1 MTSGSSEQQPRP
13 ESDVDEEDISPG
25 DLVIEL
31 IDGVPH
37 VYTEPEN

>member
-1 MTSGSSEQQPRP
+1 MTRESNEPPRRA
-13 ESDVDEEDISPG
+13 EDGLEDVDEIEPG

-37 VYTEPEN
+37 VHTEE